1 MVVILSRML
10 EAHREMCTGEYI
22 PPQLRAYSTARI
34 YHLALVART
43 YGFEHWTRGKEAYEH
58 NASFDAAK
66 ETAERIA
73 YAFGLEPNWHAE
85 AHAQCD
91 IPPGKYRKF
100 SILDSDRKMVIT
112 MRGPDF
118 DAPILM
124 NAFTPLPEALWAAK
138 KWLDDL
144 GNVKGD
150 PEYAPSEKARIEAF
164 SGTDAKAKEI
174 FYIDPQ
180 TVGYWEGA
188 FDVPTMK
195 MIGSCYHKI
204 DPNTDLETLA
214 LRPDAYI
221 LTLANVRV
229 EMTYP
234 KILPVLTP
242 TVVVG
247 GKRGFPFLR

>member
-1 MVVILSRML
+1 MVYGFERML

-22 PPQLRAYSTARI
+22 PAAKEAYSTARI

-43 YGFEHWTRGKEAYEH
+43 AEAHHWTRGKEAYEH
-58 NASFDAAK
+58 NASFEDSDR
-66 ETAERIA
+66 TAERIA
-73 YAFGLEPNWHAE
+73 YAFGLEPNWQMNAF
-85 AHAQCD
+85 AQCD

-100 SILDSDRKMVIT
+100 SIFLGNVKMVIT

-118 DAPILM
+118 DAPIL
-124 NAFTPLPEALWAAK
+124 FSGTTPLPEALWAAK
-138 KWLDDL
+138 KWLDDYWE
-144 GNVKGD
+144 GKGD
-150 PEYAPSEKARIEAF
+150 PEYAPSEKARIEAIDPN
-164 SGTDAKAKEI
+164 DAKAKEI

-180 TVGYWEGA
+180 TVGLANVA

-195 MIGSCYHKI
+195 MIGSCYH
-204 DPNTDLETLA
+204 NVVVGTDLETLA

-221 LTLANVRV
+221 LTIISWRV

-242 TVVVG
+242 TLLPS